1 MIPKCKKFYWNV
13 KKKKIFVNT
22 FTWVSTNF
30 TLRLFPFFRPSFSR
44 LLSRSRKLSR
54 LKDFRSELDW
64 LFPLAFHFNPR
75 KSPGATE
82 MDSVIALP
90 ALRIAHPRAN
100 WSRKTPTRWTLSWK
114 GRRKRKRK
122 RKKKMEKEKQEKREK
137 EGRKRNSGS
146 WLGSSEKEEASA
158 MNCRAFVGGKMAR
171 RCFAKERRRV
181 NGSIVR

>member
-82 MDSVIALP
+82 MDSVIALS

-122 RKKKMEKEKQEKREK
+122 KKDGKGETREAGEGREKKK
-137 EGRKRNSGS
+137 
-146 WLGSSEKEEASA
+146 
-158 MNCRAFVGGKMAR
+158 
-171 RCFAKERRRV
+171 
-181 NGSIVR
+181 

>member
-1 MIPKCKKFYWNV
+1 MIPKCKKKFHWNV
-13 KKKKIFVNT
+13 KKKKMFVNT
-22 FTWVSTNF
+22 FAWASTNF
-30 TLRLFPFFRPSFSR
+30 TLRLFPFFRPSLSR

-64 LFPLAFHFNPR
+64 LSPLAFHFNSR

-114 GRRKRKRK
+114 GRRKLSQIHISIFKVWSISCWKSATYRGKLGFGQKSQIPLNDTICPNCAAVTKTQIWKRT
-122 RKKKMEKEKQEKREK
+122 
-137 EGRKRNSGS
+137 
-146 WLGSSEKEEASA
+146 
-158 MNCRAFVGGKMAR
+158 
-171 RCFAKERRRV
+171 
-181 NGSIVR
+181 